1 MYKEDNLK
9 ILITGA
15 SGLLG
20 RELVNTISKEY
31 DVEGWA
37 FSRPDNLKRVDLL
50 DFDNV
55 KKAFMDFSP
64 DILIHS
70 AAERRPDV
78 MNSNPDEAWKMNVDV
93 TLNLALLCNT
103 QKVHMAFISTDYVFD
118 GTAPPYNEDS
128 ETSAI
133 NLYGKSKA
141 ESEKLIMN
149 ACKSFCIIRIPILYG
164 PTANPDESAVT
175 ALLSKIKNSSEK
187 NISINDGAVRYPTL
201 TTDVSKAVNFL
212 IKNSSKGIYHYT
224 SEEPFTKYGMAV
236 LIAEYMN
243 INPEKIYPDIEPDK
257 NAKRPLNAHL
267 NNTKIRK
274 LGFHFY
280 TPFKKG
286 LADVLKYL

>member
-1 MYKEDNLK
+1 MK

-20 RELVNTISKEY
+20 RELVNTISKDY

-37 FSRPDNLKRVDLL
+37 FSRPDNLKRVNLF

-55 KKAFMDFSP
+55 KKTFSNFSP

-93 TLNLALLCNT
+93 TLNLAPLCNSHKT
-103 QKVHMAFISTDYVFD
+103 HMIFISTDYVFN
-118 GTAPPYNEDS
+118 GTAPPYKEDS
-128 ETSAI
+128 ETSAV

-141 ESEKLIMN
+141 ESEKLVIN
-149 ACKSFCIIRIPILYG
+149 TCRSFCIIRIPILYG

-175 ALLSKIKNSSEK
+175 ALLSKIKNSSGK
-187 NISINDGAVRYPTL
+187 NISINDGAIRYPTL

-212 IKNSSKGIYHYT
+212 IKNNSKGIYHYT

-236 LIAEYMN
+236 LIAENMN
-243 INPEKIYPDIEPDK
+243 INAENIYPDREPDK
-257 NAKRPLNAHL
+257 SVKRPLNCHL

-286 LADVLKYL
+286 LADVLKNL